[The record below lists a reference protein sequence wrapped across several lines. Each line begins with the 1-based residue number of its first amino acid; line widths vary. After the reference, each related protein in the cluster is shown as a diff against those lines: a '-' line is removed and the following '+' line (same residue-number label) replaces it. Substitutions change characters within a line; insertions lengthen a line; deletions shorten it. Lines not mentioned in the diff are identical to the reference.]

1 MLAKYEFPLSNFVGS
16 EKNLSRKNFFVVWML
31 YAIVDDGR
39 SVYLHIC
46 TFSEKDGSLKR
57 KWEIKLIAKLGL
69 VHFCGNETIAYFY
82 IKGYL

>member
-1 MLAKYEFPLSNFVGS
+1 
-16 EKNLSRKNFFVVWML
+16 ML

-46 TFSEKDGSLKR
+46 TFSKKAGTPKR
-57 KWEIKLIAKLGL
+57 KWEIELIAKLGL
-69 VHFCGNETIAYFY
+69 VHFCGHETNAYLY